1 MVEFGFSNPDRPRLG
16 LEVVDFARL
25 AARLPASTLSTVH
38 RTDFH
43 QLFLITGG
51 RGALMVDFVDHP
63 CEPGTLVSVCPGRV
77 LRLPRATDGGRL
89 DALMV
94 LFTDTFP
101 QRLEA
106 IRPLLSPFGQ
116 VVWTVPVDEHKEL
129 ARAVR
134 ELMTEYHRA
143 VDKVTVDLLRQ
154 LLGALLL
161 RIARLPADG
170 PPAAHEDTYARFQ
183 HELER
188 SFATTRN
195 ANDYAARVG
204 YSLRS
209 LNRACQAATGRSAK
223 ALIDARVA
231 LEAKRLLVHTDLPAA
246 AIGNRL
252 GFTEPTN
259 FGKFFQRETG
269 ESPGAFRDRERVSAG
284 GSVHFD
290 RFLPSARA
298 GSHRGAGV
306 AGESST
312 RDVEAGRRGPTRA

>member
-1 MVEFGFSNPDRPRLG
+1 MVESGQRSSVVEFGFSNPDRPRLG
-16 LEVVDFARL
+16 LEVVDLARL
-25 AARLPASTLSTVH
+25 TSRLTASTLSTVH

-51 RGALMVDFVDHP
+51 LGSLMVDFVDHA

-77 LRLPRATDGGRL
+77 LRLPRATDGPL
-89 DALMV
+89 EALMV

-101 QRLEA
+101 QRLA
-106 IRPLLSPFGQ
+106 AVRPLLSPFSQ
-116 VVWTVPVDEHKEL
+116 VAWTVPSEERPAL
-129 ARAVR
+129 TGAVR
-134 ELMTEYHRA
+134 ELMAEYHRA
-143 VDKVTVDLLRQ
+143 VDEPVTIALLRQ

-161 RIARLPADG
+161 RIARLPSDG
-170 PPAAHEDTYARFQ
+170 PPAAHEDTYAKFQ
-183 HELER
+183 HDLER
-188 SFATTRN
+188 DFATTRN

-231 LEAKRLLVHTDLPAA
+231 LEAKRLLVHTDLPAS
-246 AIGNRL
+246 AIASRL

-269 ESPGAFRDRERVSAG
+269 DTPGAFRDRERISA
-284 GSVHFD
+284 D
-290 RFLPSARA
+290 DAPA
-298 GSHRGAGV
+298 
-306 AGESST
+306 E
-312 RDVEAGRRGPTRA
+312 